1 MTTYTAITAG
11 EIDVD
16 SPITTGLM
24 TKIRDNPIAIT
35 EGASG
40 APRIQSGALERYN
53 SFNYADLGDG
63 SLGASTISA
72 DTNIDAGIYNYTN
85 LTINSTY
92 TLTLTTNV
100 VGPLIIRCTGTLTV
114 SGTILCKNMITG
126 GNRCQGAIGG
136 GGGSANS
143 SNFGDSSND
152 TEFESGVSGG
162 KDLSDPTEDGTNV
175 PSEVVEAAILSGRL
189 FCGGSRGGDCYDVAT
204 YPTAVGANGGGMCII
219 IADSVVI
226 NSGGKI
232 DCSGDDGGTSGSFI
246 GGGGGGGGI
255 ALVFYSSSLT
265 NNGTIDVTG
274 GALGAGANQWH
285 EGGAGGNGYSLTM
298 QIGN

>member
-1 MTTYTAITAG
+1 MAVWTGQSFTLNQILTSTQMNQLQADITAL
-11 EIDVD
+11 
-16 SPITTGLM
+16 S
-24 TKIRDNPIAIT
+24 

-72 DTNIDAGIYNYTN
+72 NTNIDAGIYNYTN

-92 TLTLTTNV
+92 TLTLTANV

-136 GGGSANS
+136 GGGSHSTAVY
-143 SNFGDSSND
+143 GDSSGD
-152 TEFESGVSGG
+152 TEFESGATGG
-162 KDLSDPTEDGTNV
+162 KLSNDATDDGTAV
-175 PSEVVEAAILSGRL
+175 PSEVVEAAILSGRIL
-189 FCGGSRGGDCYDVAT
+189 CGGSRGGDFSDLGTHPNAI
-204 YPTAVGANGGGMCII
+204 GGDGGGVCII

-232 DCSGDDGGTSGSFI
+232 DCSGDDGGSDIGFA

-255 ALVFYSSSLT
+255 ALIFYDSSFT

-274 GALGAGANQWH
+274 GALGSGFDQYR